1 MASTPYLGASSV
13 LSIGF
18 LLRAVKNFT
27 PSTDKILAT
36 KTAGQGAHP
45 FCVQTNR
52 SLPMGHTITAEEF
65 ERFRALI
72 YDESGI
78 SLNEQKRT
86 LVESRLS
93 KRLQHLGIQTFSEY
107 YSVITEDAN
116 REEFMQMLD
125 LISTNKTNFFR
136 EPHHFDFLR
145 TTILPGLA
153 AARQIRIWSSA
164 CSSGEEPY
172 TIAMTLLESVQDAAL
187 WDCKILASDLSTKVL
202 AKAASG
208 VYDQDR
214 FRDVPPDLLQRYFLR
229 GRDGS
234 AGLYKVKPHL
244 AAMIQFR
251 RINLMEER
259 FPITTPL
266 DLIFCRNV
274 MIYFE
279 RPTQETLVNK
289 FYGYLKPGGY
299 LFIGH
304 SESLQWLKH
313 PFQTV
318 VPTVYYKAP

>member
-1 MASTPYLGASSV
+1 MGLPLG
-13 LSIGF
+13 
-18 LLRAVKNFT
+18 AVKNFT
-27 PSTDKILAT
+27 SSTDKILAAQ
-36 KTAGQGAHP
+36 TAGQAAHP
-45 FCVQTNR
+45 FRVPAKR
-52 SLPMGHTITAEEF
+52 SLPMGHTITTEEF

-78 SLNEQKRT
+78 SLSEQKRT
-86 LVESRLS
+86 LVESRLT

-107 YSVITEDAN
+107 YSVITEDAT

-125 LISTNKTNFFR
+125 LISTNKTDFFR
-136 EPHHFDFLR
+136 EPQHFEFLR

-172 TIAMTLLESVQDAAL
+172 TIAMTLCESIQDAAQ
-187 WDCKILASDLSTKVL
+187 WDCKILASDLSTRVL

-214 FRDVPPDLLQRYFLR
+214 FRDVPPDLLRRHFLR
-229 GRDGS
+229 GRGGS

-274 MIYFE
+274 MIYFD

-289 FYGYLKPGGY
+289 FHGYLKPGGY

-304 SESLQWLKH
+304 SESLQWVKH

>member
-1 MASTPYLGASSV
+1 
-13 LSIGF
+13 
-18 LLRAVKNFT
+18 
-27 PSTDKILAT
+27 
-36 KTAGQGAHP
+36 
-45 FCVQTNR
+45 
-52 SLPMGHTITAEEF
+52 MGHTITAEEF

-78 SLNEQKRT
+78 SLNDQKRT

-93 KRLQHLGIQTFSEY
+93 KRLRDLGIQTFSEY
-107 YSVITEDAN
+107 YRVITEDAT
-116 REEFMQMLD
+116 REEFTQVLD
-125 LISTNKTNFFR
+125 LISTNKTDFFR
-136 EPHHFDFLR
+136 EPQHFEFLR
-145 TTILPGLA
+145 TKILPEVA
-153 AARQIRIWSSA
+153 ATRKIRIWSSA
-164 CSSGEEPY
+164 CSTGEEPY
-172 TIAMTLLESVQDAAL
+172 TIAMTLFESVQDAAQ
-187 WDCKILASDLSTKVL
+187 WDCKILASDLSTRVL

-214 FRDVPPDLLQRYFLR
+214 FRDVPPDILRRHFLR
-229 GRDGS
+229 GRGGR

-244 AAMIQFR
+244 APMIQFR
-251 RINLMEER
+251 RLNLMAER

-274 MIYFE
+274 MIYFD
-279 RPTQETLVNK
+279 RPTQQTLVNK

-304 SESLQWLKH
+304 SESLQWVKH